1 MGRGRVGGFY
11 SLPVVDDKK
20 ATDLN
25 KPNRCEL
32 NHISRIFSSSRRVSS
47 VQSLCTVYLFNELI
61 LMMIMIMIIEMIMI
75 MMTLLYNKIPGKTSS
90 SHYGP

>member
-61 LMMIMIMIIEMIMI
+61 LMMIMIM
-75 MMTLLYNKIPGKTSS
+75 MTLLDNKISGKTSS
-90 SHYGP
+90 SHCGP